1 MNYKFNFLSQLKCF
15 ELNQGTE
22 MKLFPKGIVC
32 RFFINLILM
41 SKQGFK
47 EVYSQRLKEGALLAE
62 APWLRLSGAGG
73 GKRNHILFES

>member
-1 MNYKFNFLSQLKCF
+1 
-15 ELNQGTE
+15 
-22 MKLFPKGIVC
+22 
-32 RFFINLILM
+32 M